1 MIKLKKGLEDTNM
14 SEQKHDYIMERRLR
28 ELNPQLHR
36 QFTDSVFALQ
46 RMLSNFLILFPTF
59 TDHSELHSMSVIE
72 LCNELIGE
80 EQILKMSDD
89 EIYVLLMACYL
100 HDVGMGVM
108 KKDYEKF
115 KEQLGADAYFSE
127 HPNADAADFVRD
139 FHHEFS
145 GLVIEKYAELF
156 ELPSEAHLFAI
167 KQVARGH
174 RKTDLY
180 DEKEYPSNLK
190 MPSGSSVNLPYLA
203 ALIRLADEIDVVA
216 LRNPKM
222 LYDMESLTREIDI
235 LEFSKHNAISALD
248 ITDEAF
254 TMIVSTD
261 KEELYSSIVKLRD
274 KMQKT
279 LDYCRDVTKKRS
291 TYTISQEHILIDR
304 Q

>member
-1 MIKLKKGLEDTNM
+1 M
-14 SEQKHDYIMERRLR
+14 SNEKYDYLMEKRLR

-80 EQILKMSDD
+80 EQILRMTDD

-100 HDVGMGVM
+100 HDVGMGVL
-108 KKDYEKF
+108 KKDYEVF
-115 KEQLGADAYFSE
+115 KDQLGADEYFRE
-127 HPNADAADFVRD
+127 HPNADATDFVRD

-145 GLVIEKYAELF
+145 GLVIEKYADLF
-156 ELPSEAHLFAI
+156 ELPTREHLFAI

-180 DEKEYPSNLK
+180 DEKEYPSDLK
-190 MPSGSSVNLPYLA
+190 IPNGSSVNLPYLT

-235 LEFSKHNAISALD
+235 LEFSKHNAIKSLD

-254 TMIVSTD
+254 TMVVSTENED
-261 KEELYSSIVKLRD
+261 LYSSIEKLRG

-279 LDYCRDVTKKRS
+279 LDYCRDVTEKRS
-291 TYTISQEHILIDR
+291 TYRISQKEIHIHR